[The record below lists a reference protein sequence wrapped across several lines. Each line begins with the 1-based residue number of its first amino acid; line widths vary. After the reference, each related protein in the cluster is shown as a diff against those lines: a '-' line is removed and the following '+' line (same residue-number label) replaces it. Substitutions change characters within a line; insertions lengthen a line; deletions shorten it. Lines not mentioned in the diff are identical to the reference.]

1 MGMLISIL
9 LSSRLLHQE
18 TAPRHS
24 MWSFGG
30 FPDGNGSFST
40 EPGRR
45 WSVGHSFSVSLQ
57 YRRDLCNRPIRLIPS
72 HFLLRFLRPLGNVE
86 YIWNEKPMSLYT
98 VDSPNRGFSNGE
110 KNDSANRSLQA
121 NSHLDRNFILF
132 TESRQPSL
140 QPIGICGQSW
150 NFSMRLHGFA
160 WLVEAPRVPG
170 GLAAG

>member
-1 MGMLISIL
+1 MGINKSIMLISIL

-86 YIWNEKPMSLYT
+86 HIWNEKPISLCT
-98 VDSPNRGFSNGE
+98 VDSPNRGFSNGNS
-110 KNDSANRSLQA
+110 KKTTQQIAASKRILTLTGTSFSSRRAASLVF
-121 NSHLDRNFILF
+121 N
-132 TESRQPSL
+132 
-140 QPIGICGQSW
+140 QSG
-150 NFSMRLHGFA
+150 FVGKVEISPCVTMGLHGS
-160 WLVEAPRVPG
+160 
-170 GLAAG
+170 